1 MCQLYRGVCH
11 VVRGMHTLNVSI
23 ASLFELHFTTRTRMV
38 LNWTLGGRPKC
49 STEYS
54 NETFSCYYIFDWERL
69 QLKNTNKRTA
79 DTLRFISS
87 GGNAC
92 AHWFYMY
99 ICCFSTFF
107 FYMMSLAYSQR
118 QMFKVQET
126 HKSGNSRPAP
136 LFCESRRNWEA
147 GTLSRGDCIS
157 VLQVFSR
164 YFCVESLLFIFTK
177 SLAIRWSLRF
187 IGILH
192 LLVLLH
198 RFYPLAFRMYNTWFY
213 GINSGINSWRSAF

>member
-99 ICCFSTFF
+99 ISCFSTFF
-107 FYMMSLAYSQR
+107 FIWCHSHTLSV
-118 QMFKVQET
+118 KCL
-126 HKSGNSRPAP
+126 NSRRHIRAEIRGQLHSSVKAVETEKLVPFPEAIAF
-136 LFCESRRNWEA
+136 LFCKSSL
-147 GTLSRGDCIS
+147 GIF
-157 VLQVFSR
+157 VLNHCYLFS
-164 YFCVESLLFIFTK
+164 LN
-177 SLAIRWSLRF
+177 
-187 IGILH
+187 H
-192 LLVLLH
+192 
-198 RFYPLAFRMYNTWFY
+198 
-213 GINSGINSWRSAF
+213 